1 MLFDVG
7 PFLRQSAG
15 ATRAYRLNEQQD
27 KSEEL
32 PAASVTGTVSFL
44 RTHEGILVSACLSV
58 VSQDVCSRCLEP
70 VRLTCDIDFQEEF
83 APTIDV
89 DSGVRL
95 AVPGDAFAIDERQV
109 LDLNEAIRQYRLAA
123 RPIQSLCRPDCKG
136 LCPDCGADL
145 NQGPCPC
152 PLESADPRWHALA
165 GLRQTARVSDDERG
179 S

>member
-1 MLFDVG
+1 MQRIVPNLWFDH
-7 PFLRQSAG
+7 
-15 ATRAYRLNEQQD
+15 
-27 KSEEL
+27 K
-32 PAASVTGTVSFL
+32 AAEAAAFYTDVFPDARIRETIHYPT
-44 RTHEGILVSACLSV
+44 EGLL
-58 VSQDVCSRCLEP
+58 
-70 VRLTCDIDFQEEF
+70 DFQEEF

-123 RPIQSLCRPDCKG
+123 QPIRSLCRPDCKG

-152 PLESADPRWHALA
+152 PLESADPRWHALT
-165 GLRQTARVSDDERG
+165 GLWQTARVSDDERG